1 MSKTN
6 GSSTKIEASPVETV
20 LNDQLADF
28 LGPIGDL
35 AVLWRVHEAVVKRIR
50 AVEKATRGKPK
61 KERDPDAPKKT
72 AGPQLLAWNAQV
84 ARIAALSAQG
94 SKGALTYNH
103 AKALAGIMKAAGLL
117 IVKKESSVVPTDAEI
132 LKALEEYYTTH
143 NPAPAIDKAKAKK
156 EKEEKEKSSGK
167 HASKKIKE
175 TKAEESDADSDS
187 DSDSEPEEKPK
198 SVAKPADKSAA
209 KSVAKSASKVADKPA
224 DKTASKTE
232 SKSSAKSESKEKKK
246 KEKSKPQEETYMD
259 MEPYDYIIDG
269 KSYERIDAN
278 GHAFIWDA
286 KGKYMGVYNE
296 KKKTFDTSIQDPT
309 M

>member
-1 MSKTN
+1 MSKTS

-117 IVKKESSVVPTDAEI
+117 VVKKESSVVPTDAEI

-143 NPAPAIDKAKAKK
+143 NPAPAQAKAKEKAQAK
-156 EKEEKEKSSGK
+156 EKAEKEKSSGK

-175 TKAEESDADSDS
+175 TKAE

-198 SVAKPADKSAA
+198 SVAKSATKSASKPA
-209 KSVAKSASKVADKPA
+209 AKSAS
-224 DKTASKTE
+224 
-232 SKSSAKSESKEKKK
+232 KSESKEKKE
-246 KEKSKPQEETYMD
+246 KEASKPQEESYMD
-259 MEPYDYIIDG
+259 LEPYDYIIDG

-296 KKKTFDTSIQDPT
+296 KKKTFDTTIPDPT